1 MDGQNC
7 SFLRAATNFRCKKYK
22 VVLYYIVE
30 KLSFFIRGKKKESDK
45 RMLHFQDLTLQ
56 EIELLRPYFCC
67 HPSRICDSTIG
78 GTFLWRDYFRTEY
91 AIDEDTLY
99 LRSRMP
105 ETEEYIYSVPM
116 GGNVSAGLE
125 RLKAFC
131 DSQGHKL
138 ILSTV
143 SEEDLPAV
151 QELWPQAQV
160 ETIPEW
166 ADYLYL
172 AEDIKELPGKK
183 YATQRNHISKFNRL
197 YPEWTY
203 EPITADNLSVVR
215 EFFQWFAETN
225 EKDSETYRQDEQKA
239 AEVLDNFAT
248 YGFIG
253 GVVRAEDQVV
263 AMALGEVLCDTLYV
277 HIEKADIRYHGSYPM
292 IVREFARHACG
303 EGVQYINREDD
314 AGDAGLRKSKLS
326 WRPCG
331 LLDKYLVHID

>member
-1 MDGQNC
+1 M
-7 SFLRAATNFRCKKYK
+7 LNF
-22 VVLYYIVE
+22 
-30 KLSFFIRGKKKESDK
+30 
-45 RMLHFQDLTLQ
+45 QPLTLQ
-56 EIELLRPYFCC
+56 EIDLLRPYFCY

-91 AIDEDTLY
+91 AVAEGTLY

-105 ETEEYIYSVPM
+105 ETDDYIYSVPM
-116 GGNVSAGLE
+116 EGDVPTALR
-125 RLKAFC
+125 RLADFC
-131 DSQGHKL
+131 REQGHEL
-138 ILSTV
+138 TLSTV
-143 SEEDLPAV
+143 AVEDLPTV
-151 QELWPQAQV
+151 QAIWPHARV
-160 ETIPEW
+160 ETTPEW

-203 EPITADNLSVVR
+203 EPITADNLSSVQ
-215 EFFQWFAETN
+215 EFFDWFAEVN

-239 AEVLDNFAT
+239 AEVLEHFAL

-253 GVVRAEDQVV
+253 GAIRAEGRVV
-263 AMALGEVLCDTLYV
+263 AMALGEVQGDTLYV
-277 HIEKADIRYHGSYPM
+277 HIEKADIRYHGAYQM

-303 EGVQYINREDD
+303 EGVAYVNREDD
-314 AGDAGLRKSKLS
+314 AGDEGLRKSKLA

-331 LLDKYLVHID
+331 LLDKYLVHIDE

>member
-1 MDGQNC
+1 M
-7 SFLRAATNFRCKKYK
+7 LNF
-22 VVLYYIVE
+22 
-30 KLSFFIRGKKKESDK
+30 
-45 RMLHFQDLTLQ
+45 QPLTLQ
-56 EIELLRPYFCC
+56 EIDLLRPYFRC

-91 AIDEDTLY
+91 AVTDGSLY

-105 ETEEYIYSVPM
+105 ETDEYIYSVPM
-116 GGNVSAGLE
+116 DGDVPAAL
-125 RLKAFC
+125 RALAAFC
-131 DSQGHKL
+131 REQGHPL
-138 ILSTV
+138 TLSTV

-151 QELWPQAQV
+151 LAIWPEAKV
-160 ETIPEW
+160 ETTPEW

-172 AEDIKELPGKK
+172 AEDIRELPGKK

-203 EPITADNLSVVR
+203 EPITADNLSAVQ
-215 EFFQWFAETN
+215 EFFGWFAEVN

-239 AEVLDNFAT
+239 AEVLENFT
-248 YGFIG
+248 LYGFIG
-253 GVVRAEDQVV
+253 GAIRVEGQVV

-277 HIEKADIRYHGSYPM
+277 HIEKADIRCHGAYQM

-303 EGVQYINREDD
+303 EGVVYVNREDD
-314 AGDAGLRKSKLS
+314 AGDPGLRKSKLA

-331 LLDKYLVHID
+331 LLDKYLVHIDD